1 MTQPPGRT
9 NNPRVLEDWKDKSQG
24 AVLLGR
30 SSLLFLSSRLLG
42 SRCVLSPRARPLGLF
57 LGAGS
62 CLAARPPLEER
73 NAKKGEAG
81 GGGARERSSRRPQ
94 AGAGACRKREMPMET
109 PSPVLAWGSVLPGQ
123 MPDARCQMV
132 DVRGYLPTALCTLL
146 SLVDCS
152 TRLSPLRPTVTQ
164 HCRCVWPW
172 RERRLSG
179 HPHRAV
185 STASGSASHGQRR
198 VHARRPPAVRSAPY
212 TPAQPQTLGP
222 PACWGAS
229 A

>member
-1 MTQPPGRT
+1 MAAVPYSSSPPGCWDPAVFSRQERALLDFSWVLGVAWPPGLPWRRET
-9 NNPRVLEDWKDKSQG
+9 PR
-24 AVLLGR
+24 R
-30 SSLLFLSSRLLG
+30 
-42 SRCVLSPRARPLGLF
+42 
-57 LGAGS
+57 
-62 CLAARPPLEER
+62 ER
-73 NAKKGEAG
+73 QG